1 MRESQSPPTASRPAR
16 RTTAPAPA
24 AAPPSSTSR
33 RDPHG
38 SQTPAPRSKAEER
51 RLAKAAERQL
61 EDAQYV
67 RVYTGIDRPFLILV
81 LALLAFGIV
90 MGFSASY
97 SYASYKYDDALYF
110 FKRNLLFAALGIVAM
125 FLCLYIPIEGVRMLT
140 FPAYGSAIVL
150 LLLVLIPGVGLKEGD
165 AQRWLYIPGVGTF
178 QPSEL
183 AKLAMIMMM
192 AWYITKFYDKI
203 TDNRPG
209 GHPFLW
215 GFCGCCCVFGLIA
228 GLVALE
234 HHISGTLIIGA
245 IGVVMM
251 FVGRVK
257 VKYLVIVAII
267 LAAAAVLM
275 IFVTGYGMTR
285 VEVWKMVLFDPENI
299 PADIARDDAYQNL
312 QGLYAIG
319 SGGIFGVG
327 LGNSFQKYGFVS
339 QPQNDFIFSIICEE
353 LGFIGAL
360 AVMALFLALAWRG
373 YIIARN
379 APDLYSSLLVFG
391 IVTQVT
397 LQALLN
403 ICVVTGTI
411 PNTGISLPFFSSGGT
426 SLVILMVE
434 MGIVLSISRYSY
446 QKRS

>member
-1 MRESQSPPTASRPAR
+1 MRQTETPQTASRPAR

-24 AAPPSSTSR
+24 AVSSSASPR
-33 RDPHG
+33 RDQHG
-38 SQTPAPRSKAEER
+38 SRQPAPRSKAEER
-51 RLAKAAERQL
+51 HLAQMEARRI

-90 MGFSASY
+90 MGFSAGY
-97 SYASYKYDDALYF
+97 SYAGYKYDDSLYF

-125 FLCLYIPIEGVRMLT
+125 FLTLYIPIEGIRLLT
-140 FPAYGSAIVL
+140 FPAYGTAIVL
-150 LLLVLIPGVGLKEGD
+150 LLLVLVIGVSEGD
-165 AQRWLYIPGVGTF
+165 AQRWIYIPGVGTF

-183 AKLAMIMMM
+183 AKLSLIMMM
-192 AWYITKFYDKI
+192 AWYLTKFQDKI
-203 TDNRPG
+203 TDHRPG

-215 GFCGCCCVFGLIA
+215 GFVGGGCVFALIA

-234 HHISGTLIIGA
+234 HHISGTLIIAA

-257 VKYLVIVAII
+257 VKYLIGAAII
-267 LAAAAVLM
+267 LGAAAAVL
-275 IFVTGYGMTR
+275 ILFSNYGGNR
-285 VEVWKMVLFDPENI
+285 IEIWKMVLFHPEEI
-299 PADIARDDAYQNL
+299 DAQMARDGAYQNL

-353 LGFIGAL
+353 LGFVGAV
-360 AVMALFLALAWRG
+360 AVMLLFLGLAWRG
-373 YIIARN
+373 YVIARN
-379 APDLYSSLLVFG
+379 APDLYSALLVFG

-397 LQALLN
+397 LQAILN
-403 ICVVTGTI
+403 ICVVTATI

-434 MGIVLSISRYSY
+434 MGIVLSVSRYSY